1 MKNYGRNGR
10 RGGGTAL
17 YVTMAG
23 AFLVIAVVT
32 AMGLFFKI
40 SAITVVGGKK
50 YTDQEIID
58 ASGLETDSSILF
70 VNMGGAE
77 VRIKNALPY
86 VDSVKVTRR
95 LPGTVIITVTEIDPA
110 AYFTSGGSVW
120 LMDVN
125 GRLLEETDGLGA
137 SEVTEIRGIAPES
150 PEVNKPLSLGSSESV
165 RLRCLLNIMKT
176 LDKWDRL
183 KLTEW
188 VDVSN
193 LASVSF
199 YCNGY
204 RINVHQADDLE
215 DLEAKF
221 KLLEEFFTD
230 YPEPGHG
237 QEVVYVDDKGYYK
250 FMQ

>member
-10 RGGGTAL
+10 RGKGAAL

-50 YTDQEIID
+50 YTDQEIIG

-70 VNMGGAE
+70 VNMSGAE

-86 VDSVKVTRR
+86 VDSVKVTRK
-95 LPGTVIITVTEIDPA
+95 LPGTVVITVTEIEPA
-110 AYFTSGGSVW
+110 AFFTSGGSVW
-120 LMDVN
+120 LMDVS
-125 GRLLEETDGLGA
+125 GRILEETDGLGA
-137 SEVTEIRGIAPES
+137 AGVLEIRGISAEA
-150 PEVNKPLSLGSSESV
+150 PEVNKTLDLGPSESV
-165 RLRCLLNIMKT
+165 RLRCLLNILKI
-176 LDKWDRL
+176 LNDRERL
-183 KLTEW
+183 ALTEW

-193 LASVSF
+193 LASVTF
-199 YCNGY
+199 YYNGY
-204 RINVHQADDLE
+204 RINVHQADDMETLKDKF
-215 DLEAKF
+215 DL
-221 KLLEEFFTD
+221 LNDFFTD

-250 FMQ
+250 IMQ

>member
-10 RGGGTAL
+10 RGSGTAL

-23 AFLVIAVVT
+23 AFLVIAVV
-32 AMGLFFKI
+32 AALGLFFKI
-40 SAITVVGGKK
+40 SAITVAGGKR
-50 YTDQEIID
+50 YTDQDIIN

-70 VNMGGAE
+70 VNMSGAE

-86 VDSVKVTRR
+86 VDSVKVTRK
-95 LPGTVIITVTEIDPA
+95 LPGTVVIEVTEIDPA

-120 LMDVN
+120 LMDVS
-125 GRLLEETDGLGA
+125 GRILEQTDGLGV
-137 SEVTEIRGIAPES
+137 SGVTEIRGIAPET
-150 PEVNKPLSLGSSESV
+150 PEINKTLSLGSSESV
-165 RLRCLLNIMKT
+165 RLRCLLNILKM
-176 LDKWDRL
+176 LSERERL
-183 KLTEW
+183 ELTEW

-193 LASVSF
+193 LASVTF

-215 DLEAKF
+215 DLKGKF
-221 KLLEEFFTD
+221 DLLRDFFEE
-230 YPEPGHG
+230 YSEPGHG
-237 QEVVYVDDKGYYK
+237 QEVVYVDEGEYYK